1 MDNQQQ
7 QQNVRQAKGTAYWAS
22 ITVPNTTFE
31 PVYQLELVL
40 DDATADEFEAR
51 GFPTINGT
59 AVKRDGSMKTSAHYD
74 GRAVLIKRKVNRKD
88 GTHNLKPILYDSNG
102 ELTEDMVGNGS
113 TVLVKYREWEVE
125 NQFGHFTGLDL
136 VRVKVLNLVEF
147 VSSSEFDEDDEF

>member
-1 MDNQQQ
+1 MDSNIKT
-7 QQNVRQAKGTAYWAS
+7 VEGIAYWAN
-22 ITVPNTTFE
+22 ITVPSTTFE
-31 PVYQLELVL
+31 PTYQVEVVV
-40 DDATADEFEAR
+40 DDAVADAFEAD

-59 AVKRDGSMKTSAHYD
+59 SKRQDGSLKTSDHYE
-74 GRAVLIKRKVNRKD
+74 GRAVMIKRRVSRKD
-88 GTHNLKPILYDSNG
+88 GTPNFKPKLFDSNG
-102 ELTEDMVGNGS
+102 EPTEDMVGNGS